1 MCLFGQ
7 AGWTFLHAGAGRSR
21 HSGRDARA
29 TSPALSRLFVIDS
42 GERRN
47 EIDPMTTRITKIT
60 SPEARELEK
69 KKAELASLEARLAER
84 ELDLATLQAELHSFE
99 GTYLRVVGSRLA
111 ELDEIEA
118 QIAEAESRNQPKDPE
133 AQDRASQARAQ
144 AQESARVVEAEQ
156 EAGKREPFTPSENLK
171 KLYREVAKRI
181 HPDLATDESERK
193 RRHELMTEANRAY
206 EEGDEA
212 RLEAILRDWESSP
225 ESVKGEGPGAELVR
239 VIRKIAQV
247 EDRLKVID
255 EEIAWLE
262 ESDLFRLK
270 KEVDQAKEEGRDLL
284 AEMAARVDQQV
295 VEAQGRLRSA
305 TGHGTTL

>member
-1 MCLFGQ
+1 
-7 AGWTFLHAGAGRSR
+7 
-21 HSGRDARA
+21 
-29 TSPALSRLFVIDS
+29 
-42 GERRN
+42 
-47 EIDPMTTRITKIT
+47 MTKRITLIKP
-60 SPEARELEK
+60 PEARELEK
-69 KKAELASLEARLAER
+69 KRAELATLETRLAGR

-99 GTYLRVVGSRLA
+99 AIYLRVVGSRLA

-118 QIAEAESRNQPKDPE
+118 KIAEAMARHQPNDEE
-133 AQDRASQARAQ
+133 AQKRASQARAQ
-144 AQESARVVEAEQ
+144 AYESAQAVETEQ
-156 EAGKREPFTPSENLK
+156 EAGKREPFRPSENLK

-247 EDRLKVID
+247 EDRLKAID
-255 EEIAWLE
+255 AEIARLE
-262 ESDLFRLK
+262 ESDLYHLK
-270 KEVDQAKEEGRDLL
+270 DQVDQAEEEGRDIL
-284 AEMAARVDQQV
+284 AEMAAGVNQQV
-295 VEAQGRLRSA
+295 VEARGRLTSIGGHSA
-305 TGHGTTL
+305 TL

>member
-1 MCLFGQ
+1 
-7 AGWTFLHAGAGRSR
+7 
-21 HSGRDARA
+21 
-29 TSPALSRLFVIDS
+29 
-42 GERRN
+42 
-47 EIDPMTTRITKIT
+47 MTTRIKHFT

-69 KKAELASLEARLAER
+69 KAELASLEGRLAER

-99 GTYLRVVGSRLA
+99 GTYLRIVGIRLA

-118 QIAEAESRNQPKDPE
+118 QIADAESRTKPKDRE

-144 AQESARVVEAEQ
+144 AQESARAVEAEQ
-156 EAGKREPFTPSENLK
+156 EAGKREPFMPSENLK

-181 HPDLATDESERK
+181 HPDLATDERERK

-206 EEGDEA
+206 EEGDVA

-247 EDRLKVID
+247 ENRMKAID
-255 EEIAWLE
+255 TEIARLE
-262 ESDLFRLK
+262 ESDLYHLK
-270 KEVDQAKEEGRDLL
+270 TQVGRAEEEKRDLL

-295 VEAQGRLRSA
+295 VEAGGRLRSM
-305 TGHGTTL
+305 TGHGSTL

>member
-1 MCLFGQ
+1 
-7 AGWTFLHAGAGRSR
+7 
-21 HSGRDARA
+21 
-29 TSPALSRLFVIDS
+29 
-42 GERRN
+42 
-47 EIDPMTTRITKIT
+47 MTTRITKVT

-84 ELDLATLQAELHSFE
+84 ELDLATLQAELRSFE
-99 GTYLRVVGSRLA
+99 GTYLRVVGCRLA

-133 AQDRASQARAQ
+133 AQDRASQARAR
-144 AQESARVVEAEQ
+144 AQESARAVEAEQ
-156 EAGKREPFTPSENLK
+156 EAGKREPFAPSENLR

-247 EDRLKVID
+247 EDRLKAID
-255 EEIAWLE
+255 AEIARLE
-262 ESDLFRLK
+262 ESDLYRLK
-270 KEVDQAKEEGRDLL
+270 NQVDQAKEEGRDLL
-284 AEMAARVDQQV
+284 AEMAARVSQQV
-295 VEAQGRLRSA
+295 VEARERLRSM
-305 TGHGTTL
+305 TGHGATL